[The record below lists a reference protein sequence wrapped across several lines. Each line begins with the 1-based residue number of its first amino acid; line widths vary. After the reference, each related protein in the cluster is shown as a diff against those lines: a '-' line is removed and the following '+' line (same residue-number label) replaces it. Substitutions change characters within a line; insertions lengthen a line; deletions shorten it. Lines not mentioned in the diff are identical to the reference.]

1 MSVTTRPRTASP
13 RNSSRSFVTSWS
25 CSNAKERCVSAA
37 VRIWGSWNVT
47 PRASS
52 SADRSEPPARRRL
65 TSALDLHGSATRVVA
80 AVRAHAVR
88 DLRLMALRALRVRGG
103 LGLPVRPALGPAAVT
118 LSTLRYRH
126 RSSLSSGSVVLAERV
141 ERVPA
146 GIDRVI
152 ARALAEVAV
161 PAAPR
166 AEPQAV
172 RTAERR
178 EGELEHDRVP
188 DDRLGVERQVRLER
202 VVVLRTRLANDHL
215 VHVDRE
221 IAVELLQAAG
231 APEARAPA
239 DRAGDV
245 DPLHDALERQLGGDG
260 PVVRHV
266 GELGPKTGDRLGH
279 AHGARAA
286 RVLEEIPD
294 VDRAHHSASSSD
306 VVGSPDSPISMS
318 IPDWASPS
326 AVSSGAVAGAADRHI
341 LRPACTWS
349 IVRASEPFVPI
360 ISSRIRC
367 SVASNC
373 ASFASM

>member
-52 SADRSEPPARRRL
+52 SADGCEPPTRCGL

-88 DLRLMALRALRVRGG
+88 DLRLMALRALCVCGR
-103 LGLPVRPALGPAAVT
+103 LGLPVRPALGPAAVA

-161 PAAPR
+161 ATTPR

-188 DDRLGVERQVRLER
+188 DDGLGVERQVRLER

-215 VHVDRE
+215 VHVDSE

-260 PVVRHV
+260 PVVRHG
-266 GELGPKTGDRLGH
+266 GELGRRGGRGRSQLVATGLH
-279 AHGARAA
+279 
-286 RVLEEIPD
+286 L
-294 VDRAHHSASSSD
+294 VDRPGEGAVRADHLLEDPLQRGLELRELRVD
-306 VVGSPDSPISMS
+306 VVLGFELQAPRILAGLPNDPVGLLLRALDDRFARRQPELLGSPLLDH
-318 IPDWASPS
+318 
-326 AVSSGAVAGAADRHI
+326 G
-341 LRPACTWS
+341 
-349 IVRASEPFVPI
+349 
-360 ISSRIRC
+360 
-367 SVASNC
+367 
-373 ASFASM
+373 